1 MQRTP
6 TSPPADPVTAGGA
19 AHEGPR
25 FDTVVVAGGR
35 SARLGGTPKA
45 LLPVAGFT
53 LLTRTVDAVLPFGT
67 VVVVGPEDLPLPSHV
82 LRTREEP
89 AFSGPAAAVAAG
101 VVALATIPERLPWTA
116 VLACDMPDV
125 HRALVELRS
134 AAERAA
140 SDVPG
145 LIAVTGEGRR
155 ENLVVLAR
163 TDALPRA
170 LEAAPTENAS
180 LRSVWRRLGPQ
191 EVTVPPGSTSDVD
204 TWEDVHRLDSY

>member
-1 MQRTP
+1 M
-6 TSPPADPVTAGGA
+6 TARGD

-35 SARLGGTPKA
+35 SSRLGGTPKA
-45 LLPVAGFT
+45 LLPVAGST
-53 LLTRTVDAVLPFGT
+53 LLARTVDAALPFGT
-67 VVVVGPEDLPLPSHV
+67 VVVVGPEDLPLPLYV
-82 LRTREEP
+82 LRAREDP
-89 AFSGPAAAVAAG
+89 PFSGPAAAVAAG
-101 VVALATIPERLPWTA
+101 VVALAATPERLPWIA

-125 HRALVELRS
+125 HRALAQLRV
-134 AAERAA
+134 AAGRAA
-140 SDVPG
+140 SDVAG

-163 TDALPRA
+163 TDDLARA

-191 EVTVPPGSTSDVD
+191 EVTVPAGSTADVD

>member
-1 MQRTP
+1 M
-6 TSPPADPVTAGGA
+6 
-19 AHEGPR
+19 
-25 FDTVVVAGGR
+25 
-35 SARLGGTPKA
+35 
-45 LLPVAGFT
+45 
-53 LLTRTVDAVLPFGT
+53 
-67 VVVVGPEDLPLPSHV
+67 
-82 LRTREEP
+82 
-89 AFSGPAAAVAAG
+89 AAG
-101 VVALATIPERLPWTA
+101 VVALAATPERFPWTA

-125 HRALVELRS
+125 HRALAQLR
-134 AAERAA
+134 AAAGRAA
-140 SDVPG
+140 SDVAG

-163 TDALPRA
+163 TDALSGA